1 MSVHTS
7 SPNLF
12 YGSCVLLD
20 QPITRHLKSWDSH
33 LSCPAQ
39 TDSAVRMPFTLEE
52 AWNWAVPFPCCCLL
66 LQSNCLQ
73 GPKGQWRRV
82 TFHYIAY
89 RALLYASALLSPH
102 GLLWKQIPARFI
114 SVSLQAL
121 ALRLK
126 SQQAH
131 IALAYIIIAGGGANL
146 CQNFALVDT
155 IVFRVKRKEQKCCA
169 KKKWIHSLHDFGDGL
184 AFLQLIHWAVVGRG
198 WVRLLG
204 SEVSISFRLRDSHS
218 LNVNVYQEVQ
228 LPLHRHDLRNRSQKG
243 KSQFRAGGRQT
254 TTCPKRNVGKLTTTG
269 RPNKLPVCNLAWS
282 TLMILINVLF
292 SL

>member
-1 MSVHTS
+1 MKT
-7 SPNLF
+7 
-12 YGSCVLLD
+12 YSCK
-20 QPITRHLKSWDSH
+20 IH
-33 LSCPAQ
+33 
-39 TDSAVRMPFTLEE
+39 
-52 AWNWAVPFPCCCLL
+52 
-66 LQSNCLQ
+66 
-73 GPKGQWRRV
+73 
-82 TFHYIAY
+82 
-89 RALLYASALLSPH
+89 
-102 GLLWKQIPARFI
+102 

-131 IALAYIIIAGGGANL
+131 IAAYIMMGGGANL
-146 CQNFALVDT
+146 GQNFALVDT

-269 RPNKLPVCNLAWS
+269 RPNKLPVCNLS
-282 TLMILINVLF
+282 CQMGIKYIDDPY
-292 SL
+292 